1 VHRIAK
7 LRSDGTLVFVKG
19 GYGTDS
25 LHFNAPEGIAVKGD
39 LVYVADTRNDRIAV
53 WDTLGN
59 YRATI
64 AGDFS
69 RPQAIAVTD
78 SGLLLITDQAA
89 KGLKGINAN
98 GGAVFELKA
107 EDETQLKDVVL
118 SEDGRHV
125 FTLKPSGNEVLK
137 YRIRSDDSLPQ
148 GQQSQG
154 NQSLPRVFV
163 LNQPYPNPARTSL
176 NTSYALPRASHV
188 TVKVY
193 DIAGKLQRT
202 LKSEVQKPGY
212 YRLSWDRRDSRG
224 RTVAAGI
231 YFCQV
236 ENGKERQQ
244 KKVVLTR

>member
-7 LRSDGTLVFVKG
+7 FRSDGTLAFVKG

-25 LHFNAPEGIAVKGD
+25 LHFNAPEGIAVRGA
-39 LVYVADTRNDRIAV
+39 LVYVADKGNDRISV

-59 YRATI
+59 HRTTI

-98 GGAVFELKA
+98 GGTVFELKA

-137 YRIRSDDSLPQ
+137 YRIKSDDSMPGGAMAQ
-148 GQQSQG
+148 GQT
-154 NQSLPRVFV
+154 SLPKVFV
-163 LNQPYPNPARTSL
+163 LSQPYPNPARATL
-176 NTSYALPRASHV
+176 NISYALPRASRV
-188 TVKVY
+188 TVKLH
-193 DIAGKLQRT
+193 DIVGKLQRT
-202 LKSEVQKPGY
+202 LKSETQKPGY
-212 YRLSWDRRDSRG
+212 YRLTWDRKDARG
-224 RTVAAGI
+224 RTVAAGV

-236 ENGKERQQ
+236 ETGKERQQ